1 MGLFKD
7 HRPKK
12 PTKREIEEA
21 QQLMV
26 VEQQKQKEFVEKYNA
41 LCDEYGYTIV
51 PQVTVQLAKRQ

>member
-1 MGLFKD
+1 MGFFRD

-26 VEQQKQKEFVEKYNA
+26 AEQQKQKEFIDKYNY
-41 LCDEYGYTIV
+41 LCAEYGYTIV